1 VTERAVARAQDP
13 AGPAMRPHDLPLLDG
28 LRAVAALMVVGT
40 HVAFQTGAVVNG
52 AWGAVLARFDF
63 GVALFFVLSGFLLVR
78 PWLAAVTAGRPGP
91 STRTYLL
98 RRAARILPAYWLVL
112 LVALLTTARGAGAT
126 AVLSNVG
133 LLQVYTGDLLPGLTQ
148 TWSLCTEAAF
158 YLVLPLVAAWLS
170 VRVRSGQ
177 LRVRAVA
184 AGLGGLV
191 VVAWCWTGLAA
202 GGVLPGRSSV
212 WLPGHLD
219 WFAVGIGL
227 ALVDRSVRDRP
238 RSLLALRV
246 AEAGRAPWTLLGLAG
261 AVFWLACTPLGGPAT
276 LAAVAPATAVLKEAL
291 YAVTAGLV
299 LAAVAFAPQR
309 SGGLAQLLGNR
320 VVASLGR
327 ISYGIF
333 LWHLLVLAGVVNLL
347 DVRLFTG
354 SFWRVLALT
363 VAGSVVVATASW
375 LALER
380 SVLAWAHRAPLT
392 DRAPSTP
399 GAAPGSPPPRA
410 G

>member
-1 VTERAVARAQDP
+1 MTERAVALAQDP
-13 AGPAMRPHDLPLLDG
+13 AGPATRPHDLPLLDG
-28 LRAVAALMVVGT
+28 LRAVAAVMVVGT
-40 HVAFQTGAVVNG
+40 HVAFQTGAVVVG

-78 PWLAAVTAGRPGP
+78 PWLRALAAAGPGP

-112 LVALLTTARGAGAT
+112 LVALLTTARGSDAG

-133 LLQVYTGDLLPGLTQ
+133 LLQVYTGDLLAGLTQ

-158 YLVLPLVAAWLS
+158 YLALPLAAAWLS
-170 VRVRSGQ
+170 ARVRSGQ
-177 LRVRAVA
+177 VRGRSA
-184 AGLGGLV
+184 AGLLV
-191 VVAWCWTGLAA
+191 ALVAVAWCWTGLAA
-202 GGVLPGRSSV
+202 GGILPGRSSV

-219 WFAVGIGL
+219 WFAVGIAL
-227 ALVDRSVRDRP
+227 AVVDRSVRDRP
-238 RSLLALRV
+238 GSLLAQRV
-246 AEAGRAPWTLLGLAG
+246 AEAGRAPWTLLGLAA

-276 LAAVAPATAVLKEAL
+276 LAAVAPATAVVKEAL

-299 LAAVAFAPQR
+299 LAAVAFAPQH
-309 SGGLAQLLGNR
+309 SGSLAGVLGNR
-320 VVASLGR
+320 VVAALGR

-333 LWHLLVLAGVVNLL
+333 LWHLLVLAGVVDLL

-363 VAGSVVVATASW
+363 VTGTVVVATASW
-375 LALER
+375 LVLER
-380 SVLAWAHRAPLT
+380 PVLAWAHRPA
-392 DRAPSTP
+392 STP
-399 GAAPGSPPPRA
+399 GAAPGSPPPPA